1 MELYPPRAVERAMKV
16 QEVILRVMSEQIKWF
31 QAAEIIGVSPRTMRR
46 WRRRYEEYGYDGL
59 YDRRLKRPSPKRV
72 PVATG
77 EKVLRLYQDK
87 YRDFNVTHFVEKLH
101 SEEGIELSYSWVKK
115 ALQESGLVRKR
126 RRWGTHRRRR
136 PRRPLKGMMLH
147 LDGSKHRWLPGP
159 GYQDLMLMF
168 DDADS
173 EVYYAQLVPEE
184 STATVMAAIR
194 SVLEQQGVFCSLYT
208 DAASHFVRTPVAG
221 CYPDRAHRTQ
231 VARALERLG
240 IELIVA
246 HSPQARGRCERMF
259 GTWQGRL
266 PQELRLR
273 GIRTLEEANRYL
285 REEWIASAN
294 RRFTVKPAQ
303 AGTAFTPV
311 DRIDLDKILFR
322 QENRVVGADNT
333 VRYRR
338 RILQIEPQKFRHSL
352 AKCRVLVCE
361 HLDGNLSLHY
371 GLHHLGRYDRR
382 GRLLH
387 EEVA

>member
-16 QEVILRVMSEQIKWF
+16 QEVILRAMSGQIKWY
-31 QAAEIIGVSPRTMRR
+31 QAAEIIGVSPRSMRR
-46 WRRRYEEYGYDGL
+46 WRQRYEKYGYDGL

-72 PVATG
+72 PVQTV

-101 SEEGIELSYSWVKK
+101 SDEGIELSYSWVKK

-126 RRWGTHRRRR
+126 RRRGTHRRRR

-147 LDGSKHRWLPGP
+147 LDGSKHRWLPGR
-159 GYQDLMLMF
+159 GYQDLILMF

-194 SVLEQQGVFCSLYT
+194 EVLEQQGVFCSLYT

-221 CYPDRAHRTQ
+221 CYPDREHRTQ

-273 GIRTLEEANRYL
+273 GIRTLEAANRYL
-285 REEWIASAN
+285 REEWIGFAN
-294 RRFTVKPAQ
+294 RRFTVAPDQ
-303 AGTAFTPV
+303 AGTAFTPTDGV
-311 DRIDLDKILFR
+311 DLEKIFSR

-338 RILQIEPQKFRHSL
+338 RVLQIEPQKFRTSL

-361 HLDGNLSLHY
+361 HLDGNLSLYY
-371 GLHHLGRYDRR
+371 GLHRLGRYDRQ

>member
-16 QEVILRVMSEQIKWF
+16 QEVILRAMSGQIKWY
-31 QAAEIIGVSPRTMRR
+31 QAAEIIGVSPRSMRR
-46 WRRRYEEYGYDGL
+46 WRQRYEEYGYDGL

-72 PVATG
+72 PVQTV

-101 SEEGIELSYSWVKK
+101 SDEGIELSYSWVKK

-126 RRWGTHRRRR
+126 RRRGTHRRRR

-147 LDGSKHRWLPGP
+147 LDGSKHRWLPGR
-159 GYQDLMLMF
+159 GYQDLILMF

-194 SVLEQQGVFCSLYT
+194 EVLEQQGVFCSLYT

-221 CYPDRAHRTQ
+221 CYPDREHRTQ

-273 GIRTLEEANRYL
+273 GIRTLEAANRYL
-285 REEWIASAN
+285 REEWIGFAN
-294 RRFTVKPAQ
+294 RRFTVAAAQ
-303 AGTAFTPV
+303 AGTAFTPTDGV
-311 DRIDLDKILFR
+311 DLEKIFSR

-338 RILQIEPQKFRHSL
+338 RVLQIEPQKFRTSL

-361 HLDGNLSLHY
+361 HLDGNLSLYY
-371 GLHHLGRYDRR
+371 GLHRLGRYDRQ

>member
-16 QEVILRVMSEQIKWF
+16 QEVILRAMSGQIKWY
-31 QAAEIIGVSPRTMRR
+31 QAAEIIGVSPRSMRR
-46 WRRRYEEYGYDGL
+46 WRQRYEEYGYDGL

-72 PVATG
+72 PVQTV

-87 YRDFNVTHFVEKLH
+87 YRAFNVTHFVEKLH
-101 SEEGIELSYSWVKK
+101 SDEGIELSYSWVKK

-126 RRWGTHRRRR
+126 RRRGTHRRRR

-147 LDGSKHRWLPGP
+147 LDGSKHRWLPGR
-159 GYQDLMLMF
+159 GYQDLILMF

-173 EVYYAQLVPEE
+173 EVYYAQMVPEE

-194 SVLEQQGVFCSLYT
+194 EVLEQQGVFCSLYT

-221 CYPDRAHRTQ
+221 CYPDREHRTQ

-273 GIRTLEEANRYL
+273 GIRTLEAANRYL
-285 REEWIASAN
+285 REEWIAFAN
-294 RRFTVKPAQ
+294 RRFTVSPAQ
-303 AGTAFTPV
+303 AGTAFTPTDGV
-311 DRIDLDKILFR
+311 DLEKIFSR

-338 RILQIEPQKFRHSL
+338 RVLQIEPQKFRTSL

-361 HLDGNLSLHY
+361 HLDGNLSLYY
-371 GLHHLGRYDRR
+371 GLHRLGRYDRQ